1 MIIVWVIGLILSFL
15 GLWLLKNSRGSGRW
29 YSSPEK
35 GKPVLKVWSFTL
47 LFICSIIPI
56 LGIFAGIAMIVG
68 FLIQRG
74 EGDWEFEKKDNRFI
88 RFLNKPVK

>member
-1 MIIVWVIGLILSFL
+1 MIVWVIGLILSFL

-35 GKPVLKVWSFTL
+35 GKPILKVWSFTL

-56 LGIFAGIAMIVG
+56 LDIIAGIAMIVG
-68 FLIQRG
+68 FFIQYV
-74 EGDWEFEKKDNRFI
+74 EGSWKFEKKDNWFI
-88 RFLNKPVK
+88 RFLNKPIK

>member
-1 MIIVWVIGLILSFL
+1 MIVWVIGLILSFL

-35 GKPVLKVWSFTL
+35 EKPILKVWSFTL

-56 LGIFAGIAMIVG
+56 LDIIAGIAMIVG
-68 FLIQRG
+68 FLMQYV
-74 EGDWEFEKKDNRFI
+74 EGDWEFEKKDNWFI
-88 RFLNKPVK
+88 RFLNKPIK